1 MRIGYAVLNEDEMEL
16 YSTKTAFEHIV
27 QIDDMYID
35 YGEDRSAQE
44 ALLASLRMGDVV
56 LLQSEEDCGM
66 DKEELKAFRK
76 NVLSITCDVLFF
88 TGTATPLFDEPL
100 VIYQDEE
107 EPVEEVVVEKKW
119 GRKRKAFDHELFAV
133 LRKQLQAKAITK
145 KEMALRLGISYPTL
159 EKALKAE

>member
-56 LLQSEEDCGM
+56 LLQ
-66 DKEELKAFRK
+66 
-76 NVLSITCDVLFF
+76 
-88 TGTATPLFDEPL
+88 
-100 VIYQDEE
+100 
-107 EPVEEVVVEKKW
+107 
-119 GRKRKAFDHELFAV
+119 
-133 LRKQLQAKAITK
+133 
-145 KEMALRLGISYPTL
+145 
-159 EKALKAE
+159 